1 MTIVER
7 ARQLR
12 PVIERAMQAM
22 DDATALTAVELYP
35 AWSGDGT
42 PYAADER
49 VRYGGVL
56 YRVLQAHTSQQAW
69 TPVDAPSLFAKV
81 LIPDPGDV
89 PAWEQP
95 ESTNPYMAG
104 DRVTHGGRTWVSTV
118 DYNVWEPGVYGWEEV

>member
-1 MTIVER
+1 MTVVER

-12 PVIERAMQAM
+12 PVIERAMQGL

-35 AWSGDGT
+35 AWDGDGT
-42 PYAADER
+42 SYAADER

>member
-12 PVIERAMQAM
+12 SVIERAMQGL

-35 AWSGDGT
+35 AWSGDGV

-69 TPVDAPSLFAKV
+69 TPADAPSLFAKV

>member
-1 MTIVER
+1 MKIVER

-35 AWSGDGT
+35 AWNGDGV

-69 TPVDAPSLFAKV
+69 TPADAPSLFAKV

-95 ESTNPYMAG
+95 ESTNPYMTG
-104 DRVTHGGRTWVSTV
+104 DKVTHGGRTWVSTV

>member
-1 MTIVER
+1 MTVVER

-12 PVIERAMQAM
+12 PVIERAMQGL

-35 AWSGDGT
+35 AWSGDGV

-49 VRYGGVL
+49 VRYGGAL

-104 DRVTHGGRTWVSTV
+104 DRVTHGGKTWVSTV